1 MDDEIAAELE
11 GPAEVGGGES
21 IVDHERHAGI
31 VRDRGDL
38 AQIHHLEAGVAE
50 RLAEDEARRGPDRRL
65 EGGGLARVDE
75 GRGDAEAGERVM
87 KEIVAAAVD
96 RGRGDDVPAQAH
108 EGGDAEME
116 GGLAARGADRTDPAL
131 EGCDALLEHRRRRV
145 RDARVDVADAL
156 EVEEACGVVHVLED
170 IRGRLVDRH
179 GARTRGRIGT
189 LAGMKRQGVE
199 LEVLGIDH
207 GITSK

>member
-1 MDDEIAAELE
+1 
-11 GPAEVGGGES
+11 
-21 IVDHERHAGI
+21 
-31 VRDRGDL
+31 
-38 AQIHHLEAGVAE
+38 
-50 RLAEDEARRGPDRRL
+50 
-65 EGGGLARVDE
+65 
-75 GRGDAEAGERVM
+75 
-87 KEIVAAAVD
+87 
-96 RGRGDDVPAQAH
+96 
-108 EGGDAEME
+108 ME
-116 GGLAARGADRTDPAL
+116 GGLAARGADGPHPAL
-131 EGCDALLEHRRRRV
+131 ECCDTLLEHRRRRV

-179 GARTRGRIGT
+179 GARARGRIGT